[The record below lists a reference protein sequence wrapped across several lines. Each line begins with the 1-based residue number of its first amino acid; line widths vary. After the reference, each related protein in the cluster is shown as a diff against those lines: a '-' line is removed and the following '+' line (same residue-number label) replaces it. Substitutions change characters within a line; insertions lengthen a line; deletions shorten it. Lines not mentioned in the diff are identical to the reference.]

1 MREMLDFIGIKN
13 IEEIFEEIPQEI
25 RTGLNLPEPK
35 EEMEV
40 EEEIRA
46 ILRKNKSFFDFPS
59 FLPIIKPHYIPAAV
73 EEIVS
78 REEFYTSYTP
88 YQPEASQGLLQ
99 ALFEYQSVVCE
110 LTGMDV
116 ANISM
121 YDVATALGE
130 ACLMAERI
138 KGKKRVVIPSN
149 IFWHKK
155 SVLSNYLKGAGVE
168 IVEKKYGRDGLVEI
182 DFKEDASAI
191 YIENPNF
198 FGIIDDRYKEILEIK
213 EEKDSLLIVGI
224 DPLYLAIFNPPS
236 FYGADIVIGNGY
248 LGNHMN
254 FGGPMLGIFA
264 CRKEFVRQIPGK
276 IIGMDDE
283 EKTFSMTLQTREQHI
298 RRGKATSNICSNEA
312 LLCIS
317 FLAYVSILGRNGL
330 RKVAIKNMENAK
342 YMAKLLEK
350 IGFYLPFK
358 RKFFNEFV
366 AVCPIDAKKFNS
378 KLLEKG
384 VESGLIINEYVK
396 NGILFGVTEMHSKKM
411 IDECIGKMKEVIEE
425 NDGKIQ

>member
-1 MREMLDFIGIKN
+1 MKKLLDFLGIKSV
-13 IEEIFEEIPQEI
+13 EELFEEIPKGV
-25 RTGLNLPEPK
+25 RSGLNLPELK
-35 EEMEV
+35 EEMKV
-40 EEEIRA
+40 EEEIRN
-46 ILRKNKSFFDFPS
+46 ILKKNKSFFDVPS
-59 FLPIIKPHYIPAAV
+59 FLPIIKPHYIPPAV
-73 EEIVS
+73 EEIVG

-99 ALFEYQSVVCE
+99 ALFEYQSIVCE
-110 LTGMDV
+110 LTGMDA

-121 YDVATALGE
+121 YDMASALGE

-138 KGKKRVVIPSN
+138 KEKKKVIIPSN

-155 SVLSNYLKGAGVE
+155 SVLKNYAKGAGIE
-168 IVEKKYGRDGLVEI
+168 IIERKFNEDGLVEI
-182 DFKEDASAI
+182 ESEDASAI

-198 FGIIDDRYKEILEIK
+198 FGIMDERYKEILEMK
-213 EEKDSLLIVGI
+213 EKSDALLIVGV

-264 CRKEFVRQIPGK
+264 CKKEFVRQMPGK
-276 IIGMDDE
+276 IVGANDE
-283 EKTFSMTLQTREQHI
+283 GKLSFSMTLQTREQHI

-317 FLAYVSILGRNGL
+317 FLAYVAILGRNGL
-330 RKVAIKNMENAK
+330 RKIAIKNMENAE
-342 YMAKLLEK
+342 YMAKMLEK
-350 IGFYLPFK
+350 IGFNLPFK

-366 AVCPIDAKKFNS
+366 AVCPINAGKFNE

-384 VESGLIINEYVK
+384 IEGGLVIDEVK
-396 NGILFGVTEMHSKKM
+396 NGILFGVTEMHSKKL
-411 IDECIGKMKEVIEE
+411 IDYCIDKMKEVIEE
-425 NDGKIQ
+425 ENDGKL

>member
-1 MREMLDFIGIKN
+1 MKETLDFIGIKS
-13 IEEIFEEIPQEI
+13 IDELFEDIPKEV
-25 RTGLNLPEPK
+25 RSELNLPKPK

-40 EEEIRA
+40 EEEIKK
-46 ILRKNKSFFDFPS
+46 ILNKNKSFFDLPS

-73 EEIVS
+73 EEIVG

-110 LTGMDV
+110 LTGMDA

-121 YDVATALGE
+121 YDAATALGE

-138 KGKKRVVIPSN
+138 KGKKRIVIPSN

-155 SVLSNYLKGAGVE
+155 SVLNNYAKGAGIE
-168 IVEKKYGRDGLVEI
+168 IIEKKYNEEGVVELGC
-182 DFKEDASAI
+182 ERADAT

-198 FGIIDDRYKEILEIK
+198 FGIIDDRYKEILEMK
-213 EEKDSLLIVGI
+213 EKSDALLIVGI

-264 CRKEFVRQIPGK
+264 CRKELVRQMPGK
-276 IIGMDDE
+276 IIGANDE
-283 EKTFSMTLQTREQHI
+283 GKLCFSMTLQTREQHI

-317 FLAYVSILGRNGL
+317 FLAYVAILGRNGL
-330 RKVAIKNMENAK
+330 RKIAIKNMENAQ
-342 YMAKLLEK
+342 YMAKMLEK
-350 IGFYLPFK
+350 IGFKLPFK

-366 AVCPIDAKKFNS
+366 AICPIDAKKFNE

-384 VESGLIINEYVK
+384 IESGLIIDEYVK
-396 NGILFGVTEMHSKKM
+396 NGILFGVTEMHSKKL
-411 IDECIGKMKEVIEE
+411 IDECIDKMKEVIE
-425 NDGKIQ
+425 NDGKV

>member
-1 MREMLDFIGIKN
+1 MKKMLDFIGIKN
-13 IEEIFEEIPQEI
+13 IEELFEDIPKEI
-25 RTGLNLPEPK
+25 RRGLNLPEPK

-40 EEEIRA
+40 EEEIKK
-46 ILRKNKSFFDFPS
+46 ILEKNKSFFEALS
-59 FLPIIKPHYIPAAV
+59 FLPIIKPHYIPPAV

-110 LTGMDV
+110 LTGMDA

-121 YDVATALGE
+121 YDAATALGE

-138 KGKKRVVIPSN
+138 KGRKKVIIPSN

-155 SVLSNYLKGAGVE
+155 SVLKNYAKGAGIE
-168 IVEKKYGRDGLVEI
+168 IIEKKYNEEGLVEI
-182 DFKEDASAI
+182 DGGQVDAI

-198 FGIIDDRYKEILEIK
+198 FGIIDDRYKEILEMK
-213 EEKDSLLIVGI
+213 EKNDALLIVGV

-264 CRKEFVRQIPGK
+264 CRKEFVRQMPGK
-276 IIGMDDE
+276 IIGANDE
-283 EKTFSMTLQTREQHI
+283 EKLCFSMTLQTREQHI

-312 LLCIS
+312 LLCVS

-330 RKVAIKNMENAK
+330 RKIAIKNMENAQ
-342 YMAKLLEK
+342 YMAKKLEE
-350 IGFYLPFK
+350 IGFKLPFK

-366 AVCPIDAKKFNS
+366 SICPTNAKKFNS

-384 VESGLIINEYVK
+384 IEGGLIIDEYVR
-396 NGILFGVTEMHSKKM
+396 NGILFGVTEMHSKNL
-411 IDECIGKMKEVIEE
+411 IDECIEKMKEVIE
-425 NDGKIQ
+425 NDGEI

>member
-1 MREMLDFIGIKN
+1 MKKMLDFIGIKS
-13 IEEIFEEIPQEI
+13 IEELFEDIPKEI
-25 RTGLNLPEPK
+25 RRGLNLPEPK

-40 EEEIRA
+40 EEEIKK
-46 ILRKNKSFFDFPS
+46 ILEKNKSFFEVLS
-59 FLPIIKPHYIPAAV
+59 FLPIIKPHYIPPAV

-110 LTGMDV
+110 LTGMDA

-121 YDVATALGE
+121 YDAATALGE

-138 KGKKRVVIPSN
+138 KGRKKVIIPSN

-155 SVLSNYLKGAGVE
+155 SVLKNYVKGAGIE
-168 IVEKKYGRDGLVEI
+168 IIEKKYNEEGLVEI
-182 DFKEDASAI
+182 DGGQADAI

-198 FGIIDDRYKEILEIK
+198 FGIIDDRYKEILEMK
-213 EEKDSLLIVGI
+213 EKNDALLIVGV

-264 CRKEFVRQIPGK
+264 CRKEFVRQMPGK
-276 IIGMDDE
+276 IIGANDE
-283 EKTFSMTLQTREQHI
+283 EKLCFSMTLQTREQHI

-317 FLAYVSILGRNGL
+317 FLAYVSILGRDGL
-330 RKVAIKNMENAK
+330 RKIAIKNMENAQ
-342 YMAKLLEK
+342 YMAKKLEK
-350 IGFYLPFK
+350 IGFKLPFK

-366 AVCPIDAKKFNS
+366 SICPMNAKIFNS

-384 VESGLIINEYVK
+384 IESGLIIDEYVR
-396 NGILFGVTEMHSKKM
+396 NGILFGVTEMHSKNL
-411 IDECIGKMKEVIEE
+411 IDECIEKMKEVIE
-425 NDGKIQ
+425 NDGKI